1 MTASQGLLH
10 SLSAS
15 PRPVDSACLDTR
27 ILCPKFDF
35 LSRMFIMSSMLIPA
49 WGAVHGGFVVSTL
62 TSVVFGCGFGVGVGT
77 DTGGGGGGAG
87 GGGGG
92 G

>member
-1 MTASQGLLH
+1 
-10 SLSAS
+10 
-15 PRPVDSACLDTR
+15 
-27 ILCPKFDF
+27 
-35 LSRMFIMSSMLIPA
+35 MFIMSSMLIPA
-49 WGAVHGGFVVSTL
+49 WGAVRGGFVVSTL

-77 DTGGGGGGAG
+77 GTGGRGGGAG